1 MTVPNGL
8 SFARLLAVP
17 VFVALFAAGHE
28 NTAVVVYALGASTDF
43 LDGYIARRTGAV
55 TELGKALDPLA
66 DRVFIVALTLVL
78 IEREALSVWLAAT
91 ILIRDVVVLGAL
103 VVLERR
109 GMPRMPVSFVG
120 KLATAVLLVGLTA
133 LALAETSFPGAGIGD
148 EVGRVSTV
156 GGAVL
161 YWMAAIG
168 YGREAGR
175 RMKIGTGGGRLG

>member
-28 NTAVVVYALGASTDF
+28 NTGMVVYAVGAFTDF
-43 LDGYIARRTGAV
+43 LDGYVARRTGAV

-78 IEREALSVWLAAT
+78 IERDALPVWLAAT
-91 ILIRDVVVLGAL
+91 IVVRDVALLGA
-103 VVLERR
+103 VVALERR
-109 GMPRMPVSFVG
+109 GIPRIRVSFVG
-120 KLATAVLLVGLTA
+120 KLATAALLFGLAA

-148 EVGRVSTV
+148 EVGTVSTV
-156 GGAVL
+156 GGAML
-161 YWMAAIG
+161 YWVAAIG
-168 YGREAGR
+168 YAREAGR